1 MIYFF
6 IQSIFISLLELTY
19 TNMNYLEQHPFI
31 IVLILSF
38 LFMFFLMKDNRR
50 SARHR
55 KHQMDIERKK
65 NAKKLLNES
74 KNG

>member
-1 MIYFF
+1 
-6 IQSIFISLLELTY
+6 
-19 TNMNYLEQHPFI
+19 
-31 IVLILSF
+31 
-38 LFMFFLMKDNRR
+38 MKDNRR

>member
-1 MIYFF
+1 
-6 IQSIFISLLELTY
+6 
-19 TNMNYLEQHPFI
+19 MNYLGEHPFN
-31 IVLILSF
+31 IVLILCF
-38 LFMFFLMKDNRR
+38 IFMFFLMKDNRR

-65 NAKKLLNES
+65 NAKKLLKEN